1 MPAVERSNSRF
12 SFVPAVASWGAV
24 GVADGHCWAAET
36 GGEWLPRASVKAVT
50 YRAVTG
56 AADDDA
62 IAGGWRATTSMC
74 RSSLPSPQCFRSTE
88 RYWWKPREQSEM
100 RVDFRDRFRGRFCAI
115 MRQRRISCGTHPWQP
130 LRFYLSIL
138 FPPDA
143 QGEQQPNRDPLDF
156 SSRHRDPR
164 EFSSAITSA
173 VIPETSHLSFS
184 PRGRTVSKISIY
196 AIIHF

>member
-115 MRQRRISCGTHPWQP
+115 MRQRRISRLTFLGD
-130 LRFYLSIL
+130 SITRSMAHSQRVGVAKTVCL
-138 FPPDA
+138 LA
-143 QGEQQPNRDPLDF
+143 MVVRSDPVYRYRARSRY
-156 SSRHRDPR
+156 SSGCMHAARSR
-164 EFSSAITSA
+164 E
-173 VIPETSHLSFS
+173 
-184 PRGRTVSKISIY
+184 
-196 AIIHF
+196 